1 MANEVTITATFS
13 DSQAWALVR
22 FLNQVG
28 HKDLMA
34 FAVGDKPEVE
44 AYSMLEACEVIRKGL
59 ANEGYDLLW

>member
-1 MANEVTITATFS
+1 MSTPVTITATFS

-22 FLNQVG
+22 LLNQVG